1 LRIENE
7 KTQRSTL
14 NSQFSILN
22 SQFSILNLTTKV
34 IDYILN
40 RLKGDKVI
48 WLAVFLIS
56 MISLLG
62 VYTGAGSPV
71 LAEKASATFFLIK
84 HALLLGAGFVI
95 MFFVSRFDYRIF
107 ARISDYLLYLSIPV
121 LIYVLF
127 WGRDVN
133 GAARWINIVGLSF
146 QPSDLGKV
154 ALLIHLAKMLTMKQE
169 VIKDFKEGFLPT
181 IAWVVVICGLIA
193 PANLSTAALLFTT
206 SVILLFIAGVSFKYI
221 GSMLLIGLVG
231 GFILFQVAG
240 RAVTWENRINAYWSS
255 LTDPNYDPGYQV
267 TQAYG
272 AMATGGIIGKG
283 PGGSTQRNYVPNGTS
298 DMIYPIIIEEFGF
311 VGGLVV
317 MILYIVLLV
326 RSIGI
331 VTISKTFGALL
342 AAGLSFLLVIQAMAN
357 MAVAVGVFPVTGQ
370 PLPFLSMGGTSIL
383 FTSFALGVVLSVS
396 ATALEEKKTSKKGGL
411 ATA

>member
-1 LRIENE
+1 MTTLNS
-7 KTQRSTL
+7 QLSTL
-14 NSQFSILN
+14 NSPLSILN

-311 VGGLVV
+311 VGGFVV

>member
-1 LRIENE
+1 M
-7 KTQRSTL
+7 
-14 NSQFSILN
+14 
-22 SQFSILNLTTKV
+22 

-311 VGGLVV
+311 VGGFVV